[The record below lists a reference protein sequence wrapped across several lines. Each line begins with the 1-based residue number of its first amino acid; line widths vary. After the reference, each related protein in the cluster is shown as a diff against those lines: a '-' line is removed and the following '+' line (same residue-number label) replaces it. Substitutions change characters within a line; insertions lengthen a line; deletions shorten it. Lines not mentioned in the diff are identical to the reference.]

1 MYRDELEH
9 ALAVSMA
16 FIDIG
21 SDHATITVTSFCAM
35 LPLWYLDNLLMV
47 LFNTWQNIKLTL
59 ANL

>member
-35 LPLWYLDNLLMV
+35 LPLWYLDN
-47 LFNTWQNIKLTL
+47 
-59 ANL
+59 